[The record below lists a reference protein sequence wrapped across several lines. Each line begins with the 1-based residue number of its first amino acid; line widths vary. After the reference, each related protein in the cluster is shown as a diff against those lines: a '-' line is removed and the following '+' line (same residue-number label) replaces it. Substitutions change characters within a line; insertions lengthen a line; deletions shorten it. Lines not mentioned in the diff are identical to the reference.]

1 MQKIADGLYLL
12 GGFPKNAINV
22 YLMGDVLIDAG
33 TKWAKGR
40 ILRQIRDREVT
51 AHALTHA
58 HPDHQ
63 GASHEVCEALGIPLW
78 CPEGDADAMESGDF
92 SSTLPQNWNTGLQNL
107 FWTGPAHPVARR
119 LKEGD
124 EVGGFRVID
133 APGHSPGQVAYWRE
147 SDRVLVLGDVLN
159 GMNLITGKPGLHE
172 PPALFTV
179 DPERNRRS
187 IRKLAEL
194 RPETIC
200 FGHGPAMRGAAV
212 FEAAVK
218 RLLNLEEIR
227 ERRPVFDA
235 KPALAPEPVTPEPT

>member
-1 MQKIADGLYLL
+1 MLKIADGLYLL
-12 GGFPKNAINV
+12 DGIPRNAINI
-22 YLMGDVLIDAG
+22 YLMGDVLLDAG
-33 TKWAKGR
+33 TKWARRR
-40 ILRQIRDREVT
+40 ILRQLQGREVG

-63 GASHEVCEALGIPLW
+63 GASHAVCEALGIPLW

-119 LKEGD
+119 LREGD

-147 SDRVLVLGDVLN
+147 RDRVLVLGDVLN
-159 GMNLITGKPGLHE
+159 GMNLITGVPGLHE
-172 PPALFTV
+172 PPKLFTV
-179 DPERNRRS
+179 DPELNRRS

-194 RPETIC
+194 HPETIC
-200 FGHGPAMRGAAV
+200 FGHGPAVRGV
-212 FEAAVK
+212 TEFQTAVK
-218 RLLNLEEIR
+218 RLLKLDEIHV
-227 ERRPVFDA
+227 RRPVFD
-235 KPALAPEPVTPEPT
+235 KQPALAPESVTPEPT